1 MAYPASDLFEGAVP
15 FNGRRSKARF
25 WLGEATSHHPYRARG
40 RCGSSRWA
48 GGSAR
53 FALHAGA
60 HGIAMRLAPF
70 KQSSLPGE
78 SGLLDRRSGSFF
90 DMRTL
95 PIPAP
100 HEVEPIDRLVGAMDL
115 RDRRG
120 RYGAKV
126 EAEDLIGA
134 FAQHGAASIVAMV
147 DESDAGVAARM
158 FYAGATEVVQASAA
172 RDLDFRWGRG

>member
-1 MAYPASDLFEGAVP
+1 
-15 FNGRRSKARF
+15 
-25 WLGEATSHHPYRARG
+25 
-40 RCGSSRWA
+40 
-48 GGSAR
+48 
-53 FALHAGA
+53 
-60 HGIAMRLAPF
+60 
-70 KQSSLPGE
+70 
-78 SGLLDRRSGSFF
+78 
-90 DMRTL
+90 MRTL

-147 DESDAGVAARM
+147 DEPDAGVAARM

-172 RDLDFRWGRG
+172 RDPDFR